1 MRLNVPN
8 APAERLL
15 RARVLRMV
23 AGVGIVIVCMSAV
36 FGRPAAA
43 AAEIQGGGAD
53 LQLRLE
59 NASVREVL
67 DLLSGKFK
75 LTYTLTSLPNRQL
88 TGRYSGT
95 LSEVLAR
102 LLDGSDYIV
111 EVSGDSVKLIIVSGP
126 AQPARGA
133 SAPASQVKEST
144 AVPITPPS
152 QSPAKAP
159 PPPLAP
165 PLTSYLTM
173 SQAPAL
179 ATP

>member
-1 MRLNVPN
+1 
-8 APAERLL
+8 
-15 RARVLRMV
+15 MV
-23 AGVGIVIVCMSAV
+23 ASVGIALMCLSAV

-111 EVSGDSVKLIIVSGP
+111 EVSGDSVKVVIVSGP
-126 AQPARGA
+126 AQSPRGA

-144 AVPITPPS
+144 AQAAPMTPPS

-165 PLTSYLTM
+165 PLASYLTM
-173 SQAPAL
+173 SHVPAAP
-179 ATP
+179 TP